1 MMMMIDDDRVSVPV
15 SELSAQDIGHVGVKD
30 IGQIIDYRIRQEGNR
45 VIHTIDLGGGS
56 YLSITYS
63 DRGDVLATEPKGVR
77 FERLGESLFV
87 MKDSE

>member
-1 MMMMIDDDRVSVPV
+1 MVMMIDDDRVSVPV
-15 SELSAQDIGHVGVKD
+15 SELSAQDIGHAGLKD
-30 IGQIIDYRIRQEGNR
+30 ISQIRDYRIRQEGSR
-45 VIHTIDLGGGS
+45 VIHTMNLGGGS

-63 DRGDVLATEPKGVR
+63 DRGEVLAAEPKGVR